1 MLQTLWRRLF
11 APKKCGCC
19 AGEKTL
25 NDVGTGQSVRI
36 ECLRGEEGVCQRLR
50 ELGFCESA
58 VIEKVADNGGL
69 ICRVC
74 DARIA
79 ISKGLAGNIIVKDLC
94 FHPSSDDGLEKMDE
108 NPSPQGSLL
117 GQRLDSSRGM
127 RSIPGTN
134 PLKSENDFK
143 GRSESA
149 GGHPEVA
156 HAGKP

>member
-1 MLQTLWRRLF
+1 MLQTLWQRLF
-11 APKKCGCC
+11 SPKTCGCC
-19 AGEKTL
+19 ARLFGRVGPATRDRQAWEKTL

-50 ELGFCESA
+50 ELGFCEFA

-94 FHPSSDDGLEKMDE
+94 P
-108 NPSPQGSLL
+108 
-117 GQRLDSSRGM
+117 
-127 RSIPGTN
+127 
-134 PLKSENDFK
+134 
-143 GRSESA
+143 
-149 GGHPEVA
+149 HPEVA

>member
-1 MLQTLWRRLF
+1 MIKALWKKLF
-11 APKKCGCC
+11 VPKTCGCC
-19 AGEKTL
+19 ACLSLPRRQADGRQAGEKTL

-94 FHPSSDDGLEKMDE
+94 
-108 NPSPQGSLL
+108 
-117 GQRLDSSRGM
+117 
-127 RSIPGTN
+127 I
-134 PLKSENDFK
+134 
-143 GRSESA
+143 
-149 GGHPEVA
+149 HPEVA
-156 HAGKP
+156 HAGKS

>member
-1 MLQTLWRRLF
+1 MLQKIWRRLF
-11 APKKCGCC
+11 APKTCGCC
-19 AGEKTL
+19 ACLPDRHAGEKTL

-94 FHPSSDDGLEKMDE
+94 
-108 NPSPQGSLL
+108 
-117 GQRLDSSRGM
+117 
-127 RSIPGTN
+127 
-134 PLKSENDFK
+134 
-143 GRSESA
+143 A
-149 GGHPEVA
+149 HPEVA
-156 HAGKP
+156 HAGKS

>member
-1 MLQTLWRRLF
+1 MIQTLWQRLF
-11 APKKCGCC
+11 APKTGGCC
-19 AGEKTL
+19 ACLPDRRAGEKTL

-36 ECLRGEEGVCQRLR
+36 ECLRGEEGVCRRLR

-58 VIEKVADNGGL
+58 VIEKVADSGGL

-94 FHPSSDDGLEKMDE
+94 
-108 NPSPQGSLL
+108 
-117 GQRLDSSRGM
+117 SR
-127 RSIPGTN
+127 
-134 PLKSENDFK
+134 
-143 GRSESA
+143 
-149 GGHPEVA
+149 PEVE

>member
-1 MLQTLWRRLF
+1 MFQTLWQRLF
-11 APKKCGCC
+11 APKTCGCC
-19 AGEKTL
+19 ACLPPACPAERDLLGRRGRDRQTWEKTL
-25 NDVGTGQSVRI
+25 NDVGIGQSVRI

-94 FHPSSDDGLEKMDE
+94 
-108 NPSPQGSLL
+108 N
-117 GQRLDSSRGM
+117 
-127 RSIPGTN
+127 
-134 PLKSENDFK
+134 
-143 GRSESA
+143 
-149 GGHPEVA
+149 HPEVA
-156 HAGKP
+156 HAGKL

>member
-1 MLQTLWRRLF
+1 MIRTLWQRLF
-11 APKKCGCC
+11 VPQTRGCC

-25 NDVGTGQSVRI
+25 NDVGTGRSVRI

-94 FHPSSDDGLEKMDE
+94 A
-108 NPSPQGSLL
+108 
-117 GQRLDSSRGM
+117 
-127 RSIPGTN
+127 
-134 PLKSENDFK
+134 
-143 GRSESA
+143 SA
-149 GGHPEVA
+149 EVE
-156 HAGKP
+156 HAGKL

>member
-1 MLQTLWRRLF
+1 MIKALWQKLF
-11 APKKCGCC
+11 VPKTCGCRAC
-19 AGEKTL
+19 RTGRVGPAPRDRPAGEKTL

-79 ISKGLAGNIIVKDLC
+79 ISRGLAGNIIVKDLC

-108 NPSPQGSLL
+108 NP
-117 GQRLDSSRGM
+117 QRLDS
-127 RSIPGTN
+127 
-134 PLKSENDFK
+134 
-143 GRSESA
+143 RSESA